1 MGASTLTHNMHQ
13 SFQRFQDLLMR
24 HSVERPPKS
33 VQIFESVDVERIVDY
48 VLNSYYRNYS
58 LYMYVFGV
66 QTIVT
71 VKQQAAGGVELPHIN
86 MPLQMGTLI
95 PVTQSDEMETQQ

>member
-1 MGASTLTHNMHQ
+1 MTVFMDYKYVDEGGINALEMTSDEN
-13 SFQRFQDLLMR
+13 DI
-24 HSVERPPKS
+24 KS

-71 VKQQAAGGVELPHIN
+71 VKQQAAEGVELPHIN

-95 PVTQSDEMETQQ
+95 PVTQGDEMETQQ

>member
-1 MGASTLTHNMHQ
+1 MKFHT
-13 SFQRFQDLLMR
+13 RVCLLPVYF
-24 HSVERPPKS
+24 SIG
-33 VQIFESVDVERIVDY
+33 QILFTNLLY
-48 VLNSYYRNYS
+48 SYYRNYS

-86 MPLQMGTLI
+86 MPLQMGTLV

>member
-1 MGASTLTHNMHQ
+1 MIHIIL
-13 SFQRFQDLLMR
+13 
-24 HSVERPPKS
+24 
-33 VQIFESVDVERIVDY
+33 
-48 VLNSYYRNYS
+48 SYYRNYS

-71 VKQQAAGGVELPHIN
+71 VKQQAAGGVELPHIS

-95 PVTQSDEMETQQ
+95 PSAQGDEMETQQ

>member
-1 MGASTLTHNMHQ
+1 MFIYIQH
-13 SFQRFQDLLMR
+13 
-24 HSVERPPKS
+24 
-33 VQIFESVDVERIVDY
+33 
-48 VLNSYYRNYS
+48 SYYRNYS

-71 VKQQAAGGVELPHIN
+71 VKQQAAGGVELPYIN

-95 PVTQSDEMETQQ
+95 PAAQGDVMETQQ